1 MQVINGTEFTQNEI
15 LVGQSF
21 VTRSFGVTDDPMLMS
36 MLSTGFYQHP
46 LRTMIQEIMFNAWD
60 AHRMANCQDKPIDIY
75 INDTTGL
82 IVRDYGPGIEPGE
95 NDNNMHQIYCMYG
108 GSTKRNLKNQTGGFG
123 LGSKSP
129 FAYTES
135 FTVTSHFGGTKNM
148 YLISR
153 VSEAN
158 EGKPGMTCLVRVPT
172 TETGLM
178 VTVPLKKDSEFRAYD
193 LVKDVLFL
201 SGIKANI
208 HYMDDPVELIESES
222 VTPGAY
228 HVEKT
233 RTGRNIYAVYGGV
246 RYLIPENPEYKDEY
260 SFLRLLANNKNIYVG
275 FAPDSLSPL
284 PNREGL
290 NMGEKSKET
299 VKAVFERCTEKFQE
313 TFNPLIKLFFQTLF
327 EKHKKEGVQG
337 HFAFYNAYDIAFT
350 NSYNDLIDLKL
361 KLIENKPSNID
372 LNVWKIAVELIL
384 VKTGAITNYVGFDS
398 WKVIFAHAFIE
409 TFPDHK
415 NLAFKLLKEPIF
427 KTGIRKLALNFVANI
442 YNTRFLIDQMTFIK
456 KMKEAFP
463 NDDTLIPVLHF
474 PIGNKY
480 TTVIQ
485 ERSKSN
491 KQKTKWGVGTLE
503 ADDPRLK
510 RKDGLVDLNAVYHKT
525 DSTKLN
531 FMMMQK
537 TIIIAKTISTLNSTH
552 IPEKF
557 RNNKKTMNS
566 VYEYQN
572 DTSCVLPGY
581 VVHKRQGAY
590 EKALEI
596 LTHMG
601 FIVIEGDEPVKA
613 VVKPKKAS
621 STFNKLAIEFADWK
635 SSELIDNP
643 THFLYLTTHMIHGC
657 SYLKPAP
664 SLVAWFTKIHPKT
677 VLVGYKKSAD
687 KLHTKGVIPFHEEI
701 ENWFIQ
707 LSTDEERMRNLIRGQ
722 IIRKKSN
729 LSDEMIFHPLIQ
741 LELGMEPI
749 DPNDLNFWADSEAL
763 KVIKSSECF
772 SYNFNEKV
780 KKRIEH
786 LWDTDPEKQNIV
798 KMCNS
803 LQMFTSYALSSL
815 WSSAGSDDKD
825 KVVDKIIAAMKL
837 FS

>member
-15 LVGQSF
+15 LVGQSS

-95 NDNNMHQIYCMYG
+95 NDDNMHQIYCMYG

-178 VTVPLKKDSEFRAYD
+178 VTVPLKKDSHFRAYD

-208 HYMDDPVELIESES
+208 HYMDEPVEFIESQS
-222 VTPGAY
+222 VNPGTY
-228 HVEKT
+228 HIEKT
-233 RTGRNIYAVYGGV
+233 RTGREIYAVYGGV

-260 SFLRLLANNKNIYVG
+260 SFLRFLAINKNIYVG

-313 TFNPLIKLFFQTLF
+313 TFNPLIKMFFQTLF
-327 EKHKKEGVQG
+327 EERKKEGLQG
-337 HFAFYNAYDIAFT
+337 HFAFYDAYDTAFT
-350 NSYNDLIDLKL
+350 NSDNNLMVLKQ
-361 KLIENKPSNID
+361 KLIENKPQDIEAD
-372 LNVWKIAVELIL
+372 VWNVAVELIISRTED
-384 VKTGAITNYVGFDS
+384 VTHYVGFHR
-398 WKVIFAHAFIE
+398 WKVIFAHAFIKAY
-409 TFPDHK
+409 PNHK
-415 NLAFKLLKEPIF
+415 NLAFALLKEPIF
-427 KTGIRKLALNFVANI
+427 ETGNKKAALDFVSSI
-442 YNTRFLIDQMTFIK
+442 YNTRFLMDQVTFIK

-463 NDDTLIPVLHF
+463 NDDTLIPDLRF
-474 PIGNKY
+474 PIGNGY
-480 TTVIQ
+480 TPVIR

-491 KQKTKWGVGTLE
+491 KQKTKWGVGTLK

-510 RKDGLVDLNAVYHKT
+510 RKDGFTDLNSVYHKT
-525 DSTKLN
+525 DTTKLS
-531 FMMMQK
+531 FMMMEK

-552 IPEKF
+552 IPQKM
-557 RNNKKTMNS
+557 RNNKITMNS
-566 VYEYQN
+566 VYEYRH

-581 VVHKRQGAY
+581 VVHERRGAY

-601 FIVIEGDEPVKA
+601 FIVIESDEPVKA
-613 VVKPKKAS
+613 VVKAKKGPTTFRKLS
-621 STFNKLAIEFADWK
+621 VKYTDWQST
-635 SSELIDNP
+635 ELVNDP
-643 THFLYLTTHMIHGC
+643 THFLYLTSQKIREY
-657 SYLKPAP
+657 SYLKPP
-664 SLVAWFTKIHPKT
+664 TSLVNWFTKMHPKT

-687 KLHTKGVIPFHEEI
+687 NLYAKGVIPFHEAI
-701 ENWFIQ
+701 ESWFIQ
-707 LSTDEERMRNLIRGQ
+707 LSTDEDRMRNLIRGQ
-722 IIRKKSN
+722 VIKKESN
-729 LSDEMIFHPLIQ
+729 LTDEMVFHPLIQ
-741 LELGMEPI
+741 LELGMEPV
-749 DPNDLNFWADSEAL
+749 DPSDLNFWADSEAL
-763 KVIKSSECF
+763 KVIEHSEFF
-772 SYNFNEKV
+772 SDKFNKEV
-780 KKRIEH
+780 KKRIKH
-786 LWDTDPEKQNIV
+786 LWDTDPERNNIRKV
-798 KMCNS
+798 CKS
-803 LQMFTSYALSSL
+803 LGMFNQYALSSF
-815 WSSAGSDDKD
+815 WSSAGSSDKD
-825 KVVDKIIAAMKL
+825 KVVDKIIAAIKL
-837 FS
+837 FN